1 MGIYL
6 GNNQIINAEDPAHG
20 VCISST
26 YEVVACRNVLS
37 LGKVNTS
44 SYTTYTVQPGDTLSG
59 IAEKYGVTVQ
69 QLQQWN
75 DITNPNVIDVGQIIK
90 IYNVGNGSSSSGT
103 TNSNPQTSSQ
113 TQPSDSQGTVT
124 TGMYGSIVSQGA
136 CNIYSSPSNSSII
149 GSLQVGQRFYISSI
163 EGNFYGISK
172 PINGYIPI
180 NQTYVQT
187 SPITTFSNNL
197 INFTASWEGFS
208 ATPYQDGGG
217 NWTVGYGHCTYGFKP
232 APETQAYAW
241 QQLKDTLQGLSDQL
255 AYKYPYLNLAQWEFD
270 AIIDFSFNLGFP
282 SFEESDLLQDIQ
294 TCQSTGYIEGD
305 FTAWDHIGY
314 QVSNGLFRRRTAE
327 YQMFLWREYNNN

>member
-1 MGIYL
+1 
-6 GNNQIINAEDPAHG
+6 
-20 VCISST
+20 
-26 YEVVACRNVLS
+26 
-37 LGKVNTS
+37 
-44 SYTTYTVQPGDTLSG
+44 
-59 IAEKYGVTVQ
+59 
-69 QLQQWN
+69 
-75 DITNPNVIDVGQIIK
+75 
-90 IYNVGNGSSSSGT
+90 
-103 TNSNPQTSSQ
+103 
-113 TQPSDSQGTVT
+113 
-124 TGMYGSIVSQGA
+124 MYGSIVSQGA
-136 CNIYSSPSNSSII
+136 CNIYSSASNSSII

-187 SPITTFSNNL
+187 SPITTFSTNL